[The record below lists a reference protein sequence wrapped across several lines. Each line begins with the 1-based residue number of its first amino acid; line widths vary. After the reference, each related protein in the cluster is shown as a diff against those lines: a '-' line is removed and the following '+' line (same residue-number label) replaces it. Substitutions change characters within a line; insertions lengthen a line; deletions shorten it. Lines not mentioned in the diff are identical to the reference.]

1 MDMQSNPFDAEI
13 DSLFVNG
20 DPELVWRK
28 TGAIIG
34 RIDPTYDL
42 RPVRHIFDDVLRLF
56 HGAYPGYSAIKTP
69 YHDLPHTMDVFMCAV
84 RLMHGVHLS
93 GTRFSDEDMTLILIA
108 ALTHDIGYAQLKDEA
123 VGTGAQHTLT
133 HVQRGIDFMRQY
145 LAGMPFPADFPQ
157 RLGCLISCTDTA
169 LNLSDIP
176 FPDERTRL
184 LGQIVVTA
192 DMLGQM
198 AGRTY
203 LERLLFLYQEF
214 QEANVGGFQSI
225 QDLLKKS
232 KQFYEITRAKFDGPF
247 GGLYVHLALHFKD
260 SLGSE
265 RNFYIESIEK
275 NMAYLERVVA
285 LDEADYLPML
295 RRGGVVSAAG
305 YFTTSGGPLK
315 D

>member
-13 DSLFVNG
+13 DSLFVNS

-28 TGAIIG
+28 TGTIIG
-34 RIDPTYDL
+34 CIDPTYDL
-42 RPVRHIFDDVLRLF
+42 RPVRHIFDDVLRIF

-93 GTRFSDEDMTLILIA
+93 GTRFSDEDMTLILVA
-108 ALTHDIGYAQLKDEA
+108 ALTHDIGYAQLREET
-123 VGTGAQHTLT
+123 VGTGAQYTLT
-133 HVQRGIDFMRQY
+133 HVQRGIDFMHRY
-145 LAGMPFPADFPQ
+145 LLGMPLSAGFSK
-157 RLGCLISCTDTA
+157 RLELLILCTDTA
-169 LNLSDIP
+169 QNVSEIP
-176 FPDERTRL
+176 FPDDRTRL

-203 LERLLFLYQEF
+203 LERLLLLHQEF
-214 QEANVGGFQSI
+214 QEANVGGYKNI

-265 RNFYIESIEK
+265 MNFYIESIEK

-285 LDEADYLPML
+285 LDEADYLSML
-295 RRGGVVSAAG
+295 RRGGIVEKAG
-305 YFTTSGGPLK
+305 HR
-315 D
+315 

>member
-13 DSLFVNG
+13 DSLFVNS
-20 DPELVWRK
+20 DPELVWKK

-34 RIDPTYDL
+34 RIDPAYDL
-42 RPVRHIFDDVLRLF
+42 LPVRHIFDDVLRLF
-56 HGAYPGYSAIKTP
+56 QGAYSGYSSIKTP

-93 GTRFSDEDMTLILIA
+93 GTRFSDEEMTLILIA
-108 ALTHDIGYAQLKDEA
+108 ALTHDIGYAQLQNEA
-123 VGTGAQHTLT
+123 VGTGARYTLT
-133 HVQRGIDFMRQY
+133 HVQRGIDFMRRY
-145 LAGMPFPADFPQ
+145 LAGMPLPADFPD
-157 RLGCLISCTDTA
+157 RLGFLISCTDTA
-169 LNLSDIP
+169 LNLYDIP

-214 QEANVGGFQSI
+214 QEANVGGYKNI

-232 KQFYEITRAKFDGPF
+232 KQFYEITRAKLEGPF
-247 GGLYVHLALHFKD
+247 GGVYAHLALHFKD
-260 SLGSE
+260 SMGRE

-275 NMAYLERVVA
+275 NMAYLEKVVA
-285 LDEADYLPML
+285 HDETEYLSML
-295 RRGGVVSAAG
+295 RRGSIAAEACHLPAA
-305 YFTTSGGPLK
+305 GGPLK
-315 D
+315 N